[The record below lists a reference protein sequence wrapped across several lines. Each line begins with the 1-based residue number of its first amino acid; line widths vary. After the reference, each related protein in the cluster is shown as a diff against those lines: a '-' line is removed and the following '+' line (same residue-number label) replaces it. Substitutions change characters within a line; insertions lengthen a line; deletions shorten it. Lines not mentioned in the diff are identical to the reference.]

1 MQKEWLLFT
10 STKTTAGPFHPFTA
24 KDVRGMFSDQRHG
37 LCSGLVNDI
46 LASRDPEKGMEFLA
60 NLANPFWRLF
70 HDFRRASEFKDGAA
84 PQLFWIAIESV
95 AMLDKQHTWEQYF
108 KKALTAHDVKLHAW
122 VAGIDDK
129 GTMHVVAVCTNLP
142 GQFDMHK
149 RPLKS
154 ADVRDMFIEFF
165 RYEGNVPYAAVGLQP
180 ADCIRVTSFDI
191 LTCRDNVAW
200 ATLTML
206 CSHITYL
213 YRDNNQGL
221 RWGGSEA
228 FKCVLDFTTVQHN
241 CFSSPF
247 RAVFFPT
254 RQETQLRALMAD
266 LADDSKRSQDWT
278 PFLRSRCQSFPPMP
292 SEMREFHENYGR
304 YMGEFGVPWGALG
317 FSCIIS
323 VNCEGVDTAKA
334 FGEKLDLSANGLPFR
349 AGWPLRKHAYH
360 VVFAAS
366 RKTSKPV
373 NTAMVRAAVEHLLVS
388 IGEKIPNLGPTTL
401 LSVVPLDPYTKR
413 PALRQAMTPFL
424 TKDMIGNM
432 NKWLAPPQAS
442 PSIPKPLGS
451 ATGGIVMEAAGG
463 AGALA
468 APFGLSGDA
477 GASGTG
483 KRLSPPPSGTNFDT
497 VLAKRVKTEPGTPT
511 AVSVVA
517 SPRLTSAGGASS
529 GKETAVSV
537 VASPRLTSAG
547 GASSGKE
554 TAGGVVASPRL
565 TSAGGASSGK
575 ETAGGGGSWDD
586 FVRKGWNPLFYERFH
601 AGFELCCDAAKYMGE
616 NIVKNAENGG
626 AEKEIDC
633 AAMKAHLDEAK
644 SQLAA
649 CVSALDEAYTIV
661 DNAGK
666 MRGAQ

>member
-1 MQKEWLLFT
+1 
-10 STKTTAGPFHPFTA
+10 
-24 KDVRGMFSDQRHG
+24 
-37 LCSGLVNDI
+37 
-46 LASRDPEKGMEFLA
+46 
-60 NLANPFWRLF
+60 
-70 HDFRRASEFKDGAA
+70 
-84 PQLFWIAIESV
+84 
-95 AMLDKQHTWEQYF
+95 
-108 KKALTAHDVKLHAW
+108 
-122 VAGIDDK
+122 
-129 GTMHVVAVCTNLP
+129 
-142 GQFDMHK
+142 
-149 RPLKS
+149 
-154 ADVRDMFIEFF
+154 
-165 RYEGNVPYAAVGLQP
+165 
-180 ADCIRVTSFDI
+180 
-191 LTCRDNVAW
+191 
-200 ATLTML
+200 
-206 CSHITYL
+206 
-213 YRDNNQGL
+213 
-221 RWGGSEA
+221 
-228 FKCVLDFTTVQHN
+228 
-241 CFSSPF
+241 
-247 RAVFFPT
+247 
-254 RQETQLRALMAD
+254 
-266 LADDSKRSQDWT
+266 
-278 PFLRSRCQSFPPMP
+278 MP

-366 RKTSKPV
+366 RKTSKAI

-529 GKETAVSV
+529 GKETA
-537 VASPRLTSAG
+537 
-547 GASSGKE
+547 
-554 TAGGVVASPRL
+554 
-565 TSAGGASSGK
+565 
-575 ETAGGGGSWDD
+575 GGGGSWDD